1 VTLYPWLV
9 LIHLIGV
16 IVFAVS
22 HGVSI
27 AMAFWIRGERDP
39 SVVASHLRS
48 SQKATLIM
56 YAALAILVIGGLG
69 AAWTGGLLLAPWVVA
84 SYIVLGIV
92 LVTMWA
98 VATPYYVRV
107 RTALAPDPVTG
118 RPTIAE
124 PALAE
129 LLASRRPDVLSS
141 VGGLGLLIL
150 VWLMVLKPG

>member
-16 IVFAVS
+16 IVFA
-22 HGVSI
+22 I
-27 AMAFWIRGERDP
+27 
-39 SVVASHLRS
+39 
-48 SQKATLIM
+48 
-56 YAALAILVIGGLG
+56 AALAILAIGGLG
-69 AAWTGGLLLAPWVVA
+69 AARTGGLLLAPWVVA

-92 LVTMWA
+92 LATMWA
-98 VATPYYVRV
+98 VATPYDVRV
-107 RTALAPDPVTG
+107 RTSLAPDPVTG

-141 VGGLGLLIL
+141 VGGLGLLVL